1 MTNDKKQLDIK
12 ELRNFGL
19 VTGSIIALLFGLL
32 LPWLFN
38 RSLPGW
44 PWIVSAVLILWALAH
59 PKTLKPV
66 YRIWMAIGHVLGWIN
81 SRIIL
86 TVMFYLIILPVG
98 IIMRLACKDPM
109 ARKTNSLQESYRVTS
124 TKPDKKHAERPF

>member
-1 MTNDKKQLDIK
+1 MTNNKKQLDIK

-32 LPWLFN
+32 LPWLFD

-44 PWIVSAVLILWALAH
+44 PWIISAILILWALVI
-59 PKTLKPV
+59 PQTLKPV

-86 TVMFYLIILPVG
+86 TVMFYIIILPVG
-98 IIMRLACKDPM
+98 IIMRLAGKDPM
-109 ARKTNSLQESYRVTS
+109 ARKTNSLQKTYRVTS
-124 TKPDKKHAERPF
+124 IKPDKKHAERPF